1 MLVVTVAAVLVYFS
15 VQKDGAS
22 AAPGKACWLGNPS
35 GVGNGSCVAPEPYLI
50 FGHGKAIYRMDLDGG
65 NQKRVV
71 TGVGNSI
78 LLDFHY
84 TEGRVYWA
92 DKKTGVIYKAAM
104 DGTQRQKLHSS
115 QKGISGLAVD
125 WVHNFVIWTSGE
137 VGSIKRVDTD
147 GKNERTLLRHLSQ
160 PISIA
165 VAPNDRFIFWLS
177 DGITPSIQRSD
188 VAGEMITTVLK
199 IPERLGGL
207 SVDRTDKRLFWVQ
220 FSLEGESAIGSC
232 DYNGNVVNV
241 IDQPLLSQSLGMSVF
256 LEQVFYTDMSSRTIR
271 QVNKYSGVEAE
282 NINLKRMTHPPTAV
296 KVVHPLNQP
305 IEDSM
310 PVLPVCDGRTGVCVN
325 VCSNP
330 AEQGICQCT
339 KGFALSK
346 HGNYCEDVNECG
358 LWDHGCSLG
367 CENIPGSYF
376 CTCPKGYALLPDRK
390 TCHETSPCLANMTQ
404 CDNGCLATGEGTICV
419 CPEGSL
425 LQPDGQTCRGCTS
438 SDRGGCSQ
446 QCSPIT
452 PGRWECDC
460 LPGYKLHQDG
470 KRCTATGPPPYLLFA
485 NIVNIRRVN
494 LDGTG
499 DQSLV
504 EEPSGTV
511 IALDYDP
518 VQNKVYFASTVLKQI
533 ERADLDG
540 GSREVL
546 LTEELDSP
554 EGLAVDWVNRK
565 LYWTDRGLST
575 IDRSTLDGFDRETI
589 ISKGIQKPRGIAVH
603 PLAKKLFWTDMGTR
617 PVLESAS
624 LEGSDRAVIASADL
638 VSPSGLT
645 IDFTEDRLYWCDS
658 KRGVLETASL
668 DGSNRQVLTENEVG
682 QPFDLAVFEDRLW
695 ITDREQQL
703 LLSIDKWTG
712 MDPERL
718 HGNMV
723 QPASIVVVH
732 PLAKPGANVCLYR
745 NGGCAQVC
753 ESRLGFAH
761 CSCHSHIAQSADGKA
776 CLPSYRS
783 TDSGDGESADPFS
796 LKNKTLNDESMPLP
810 VPGLPTDGEEAEDN
824 MDEGSEPTLFIEK
837 MVSDQDDCFSL
848 RCDVNAQCLLDGGNP
863 TCHCL
868 EGFTGDGELCVDLD
882 ECTLGMALCSIQS
895 SVCVNTAGGYYC
907 QCRPGFS
914 GEEHHCTDFDE
925 CKMGTHKCDERAEC
939 INTIGKYRC
948 KCQAGYSGNGHTCQE
963 LSTTSSWVT
972 TSRPMDV
979 TSQWLNTN
987 TVESCPSSHD
997 TYCLYEGV
1005 CFYFPEM
1012 ESYACNCISGYM
1024 GERCQFSDLE
1034 WWELQQ
1040 AEQEKRRNVAIAL
1053 GMVVLITLLSIA
1065 ACVTYCYG
1073 SRRFVRKHPSVD
1085 DMSDTST
1092 SDDTMSETTVPK
1104 TPRFYVVLEHGG
1116 DGKVIHV
1123 MGCPRRAVCPS
1134 CSSETGESFVSEE
1147 AVAIPKLNKGYECS
1161 FGLATMETNKTGANH
1176 LKSIDN
1182 LIFLDDPQPASAIPQ
1197 LT

>member
-1 MLVVTVAAVLVYFS
+1 
-15 VQKDGAS
+15 
-22 AAPGKACWLGNPS
+22 
-35 GVGNGSCVAPEPYLI
+35 
-50 FGHGKAIYRMDLDGG
+50 GKAIYRMDLDGG

-115 QKGISGLAVD
+115 EKGISGLAVD

-207 SVDRTDKRLFWVQ
+207 SVDRMDKRLFWVQ

-232 DYNGNVVNV
+232 DYNGNVVN
-241 IDQPLLSQSLGMSVF
+241 SLGMSVF

-310 PVLPVCDGRTGVCVN
+310 PVFPGQSSVHFSCFFNKFGPTLFQN
-325 VCSNP
+325 L
-330 AEQGICQCT
+330 E
-339 KGFALSK
+339 L
-346 HGNYCEDVNECG
+346 YVNECG

-404 CDNGCLATGEGTICV
+404 CDNGCIATGEGTICV
-419 CPEGSL
+419 CLEGSL

-703 LLSIDKWTG
+703 LLSVDKWTG

-761 CSCHSHIAQSADGKA
+761 CSCHSHIAQSADGKG

-783 TDSGDGESADPFS
+783 TGDMNS
-796 LKNKTLNDESMPLP
+796 K
-810 VPGLPTDGEEAEDN
+810 DN
-824 MDEGSEPTLFIEK
+824 MDEGSEPTLFIET

-868 EGFTGDGELCVDLD
+868 EGFTGDGELCLDLD
-882 ECTLGMALCSIQS
+882 ECMLGMALCSIQS

-948 KCQAGYSGNGHTCQE
+948 KCQAGYK

-1005 CFYFPEM
+1005 CLYFPEM

-1065 ACVTYCYG
+1065 ACVTYCCCSPYHVWSKTDVAVVRSTHSVTACTYILS
-1073 SRRFVRKHPSVD
+1073 SR
-1085 DMSDTST
+1085 
-1092 SDDTMSETTVPK
+1092 
-1104 TPRFYVVLEHGG
+1104 
-1116 DGKVIHV
+1116 
-1123 MGCPRRAVCPS
+1123 
-1134 CSSETGESFVSEE
+1134 
-1147 AVAIPKLNKGYECS
+1147 
-1161 FGLATMETNKTGANH
+1161 
-1176 LKSIDN
+1176 
-1182 LIFLDDPQPASAIPQ
+1182 
-1197 LT
+1197 

>member
-1 MLVVTVAAVLVYFS
+1 TVHCLLTL
-15 VQKDGAS
+15 KC
-22 AAPGKACWLGNPS
+22 PN
-35 GVGNGSCVAPEPYLI
+35 CVSPEPYLI

-92 DKKTGVIYKAAM
+92 DKKTGVIYK
-104 DGTQRQKLHSS
+104 KLHSS
-115 QKGISGLAVD
+115 EKGISGLAVD

-207 SVDRTDKRLFWVQ
+207 SVDRMDKRLFWVQ

-310 PVLPVCDGRTGVCVN
+310 PVFPGQSSVHFSCFFNKFGPTLFQN
-325 VCSNP
+325 L
-330 AEQGICQCT
+330 E
-339 KGFALSK
+339 L
-346 HGNYCEDVNECG
+346 YVNECG

-404 CDNGCLATGEGTICV
+404 CDNGCIATGEGTICV
-419 CPEGSL
+419 CLEGSL

-703 LLSIDKWTG
+703 LLSVDKWTG

-732 PLAKPGANVCLYR
+732 PLAKP
-745 NGGCAQVC
+745 
-753 ESRLGFAH
+753 
-761 CSCHSHIAQSADGKA
+761 
-776 CLPSYRS
+776 
-783 TDSGDGESADPFS
+783 DGESADPFS

-810 VPGLPTDGEEAEDN
+810 VPDLSIDGEEAEDN
-824 MDEGSEPTLFIEK
+824 MDEGSEPTLFIET

-868 EGFTGDGELCVDLD
+868 EGFTGDGELCLDLD
-882 ECTLGMALCSIQS
+882 ECMLGMALCSIQS

-948 KCQAGYSGNGHTCQE
+948 KCQAGYSGNGHT
-963 LSTTSSWVT
+963 L
-972 TSRPMDV
+972 
-979 TSQWLNTN
+979 
-987 TVESCPSSHD
+987 ESCPSSHD

-1005 CFYFPEM
+1005 CLYFPEM

-1073 SRRFVRKHPSVD
+1073 
-1085 DMSDTST
+1085 
-1092 SDDTMSETTVPK
+1092 
-1104 TPRFYVVLEHGG
+1104 
-1116 DGKVIHV
+1116 
-1123 MGCPRRAVCPS
+1123 
-1134 CSSETGESFVSEE
+1134 
-1147 AVAIPKLNKGYECS
+1147 
-1161 FGLATMETNKTGANH
+1161 
-1176 LKSIDN
+1176 
-1182 LIFLDDPQPASAIPQ
+1182 
-1197 LT
+1197 

>member
-1 MLVVTVAAVLVYFS
+1 MSELRLHATHLISSGLMECAFRFSSVTNLCSFW
-15 VQKDGAS
+15 K
-22 AAPGKACWLGNPS
+22 
-35 GVGNGSCVAPEPYLI
+35 APEPYLI

-115 QKGISGLAVD
+115 EKGISGLAVD

-137 VGSIKRVDTD
+137 VGSIKRVNTD
-147 GKNERTLLRHLSQ
+147 GKNEKTLLRHLSQ

-199 IPERLGGL
+199 IQERLGGL
-207 SVDRTDKRLFWVQ
+207 SIDRTDKRLFWVQ
-220 FSLEGESAIGSC
+220 FSLEGESAIGS
-232 DYNGNVVNV
+232 YV
-241 IDQPLLSQSLGMSVF
+241 IIAMSLIF
-256 LEQVFYTDMSSRTIR
+256 HSRTIR
-271 QVNKYSGVEAE
+271 QVNKYAGGEAE

-310 PVLPVCDGRTGVCVN
+310 PVFPGQMCDGRTGVCVN

-404 CDNGCLATGEGTICV
+404 CHNGCLATGEGTICV

-470 KRCTATGPPPYLLFA
+470 KRCTATGPPPYLLLA

-624 LEGSDRAVIASADL
+624 LEGSDRVVIASADL

-761 CSCHSHIAQSADGKA
+761 CSCHSHIAQSADGKG

-783 TDSGDGESADPFS
+783 TGDMNPNPIS

-810 VPGLPTDGEEAEDN
+810 VPGLSTDGEEAEDN

-882 ECTLGMALCSIQS
+882 ECMLGMALCSIQS

-914 GEEHHCTDFDE
+914 GEEHHCTDVDE
-925 CKMGTHKCDERAEC
+925 CKMGTHKCDEQAEC

-948 KCQAGYSGNGHTCQE
+948 KCQAGYNPFVSPTFFFVSPPS
-963 LSTTSSWVT
+963 LSLSLSL
-972 TSRPMDV
+972 SLFL
-979 TSQWLNTN
+979 SL
-987 TVESCPSSHD
+987 ESCPSSHD

-1065 ACVTYCYG
+1065 ACVTYCCCSPYHVW
-1073 SRRFVRKHPSVD
+1073 S
-1085 DMSDTST
+1085 
-1092 SDDTMSETTVPK
+1092 K
-1104 TPRFYVVLEHGG
+1104 TDVVLQP
-1116 DGKVIHV
+1116 V
-1123 MGCPRRAVCPS
+1123 
-1134 CSSETGESFVSEE
+1134 
-1147 AVAIPKLNKGYECS
+1147 
-1161 FGLATMETNKTGANH
+1161 
-1176 LKSIDN
+1176 
-1182 LIFLDDPQPASAIPQ
+1182 LIY
-1197 LT
+1197 

>member
-1 MLVVTVAAVLVYFS
+1 
-15 VQKDGAS
+15 
-22 AAPGKACWLGNPS
+22 
-35 GVGNGSCVAPEPYLI
+35 
-50 FGHGKAIYRMDLDGG
+50 MDLDGG

-115 QKGISGLAVD
+115 EKGISGLAVD

-137 VGSIKRVDTD
+137 MGTIKRVDTN
-147 GKNERTLLRHLSQ
+147 GKNERTLLSHLSQ

-177 DGITPSIQRSD
+177 DGITPSIQRSE
-188 VAGEMITTVLK
+188 VEGEMITTVLK

-207 SVDRTDKRLFWVQ
+207 SVDRMDKRLFWVQ

-232 DYNGNVVNV
+232 DYNGNVINV
-241 IDQPLLSQSLGMSVF
+241 IDQSQSLGMSVF
-256 LEQVFYTDMSSRTIR
+256 LEQVYYTDMRSRTIR
-271 QVNKYSGVEAE
+271 QVNKYSGGEAE
-282 NINLKRMTHPPTAV
+282 NISLKRMTHPPTAV
-296 KVVHPLNQP
+296 KVVHPLSQP
-305 IEDSM
+305 VEDPM
-310 PVLPVCDGRTGVCVN
+310 PVFPACDGRTGVCVN

-390 TCHETSPCLANMTQ
+390 TCQETSPCLANMTQ
-404 CDNGCLATGEGTICV
+404 CNNGCLATDEGTICV
-419 CPEGSL
+419 CPEGSI
-425 LQPDGQTCRGCTS
+425 LQPDGQTCRGCSS

-504 EEPSGTV
+504 EEPRGTV

-546 LTEELDSP
+546 LTEGLDSP
-554 EGLAVDWVNRK
+554 EGMAVDWVNRK
-565 LYWTDRGLST
+565 LYWTDRGWVVYP
-575 IDRSTLDGFDRETI
+575 
-589 ISKGIQKPRGIAVH
+589 KPILTKYDTYSYCNSIV
-603 PLAKKLFWTDMGTR
+603 
-617 PVLESAS
+617 S
-624 LEGSDRAVIASADL
+624 SDW
-638 VSPSGLT
+638 SG
-645 IDFTEDRLYWCDS
+645 R
-658 KRGVLETASL
+658 
-668 DGSNRQVLTENEVG
+668 
-682 QPFDLAVFEDRLW
+682 PFDLVVFEDRLW

-703 LLSIDKWTG
+703 LLSVDKQTG
-712 MDPERL
+712 MNLKRL

-761 CSCHSHIAQSADGKA
+761 CSCHSHIAQSGDGKG
-776 CLPSYRS
+776 CFPSYGL
-783 TDSGDGESADPFS
+783 TGDMSPNPFS
-796 LKNKTLNDESMPLP
+796 RKNKTLNDESMPIP
-810 VPGLPTDGEEAEDN
+810 
-824 MDEGSEPTLFIEK
+824 PTLFIEK

-848 RCDVNAQCLLDGGNP
+848 RCDVNSQCLLDGGNP

-882 ECTLGMALCSIQS
+882 ECMLGMALCSSQS

-914 GEEHHCTDFDE
+914 GEEHHCTDIDE

-948 KCQAGYSGNGHTCQE
+948 KCQTGYSENGHTCQE
-963 LSTTSSWVT
+963 LSTTSSWLT

-1065 ACVTYCYG
+1065 RELGWWGDRDCWLGGSYIPVTLGYKSNNKSQTQRCLCG
-1073 SRRFVRKHPSVD
+1073 SFDSQ
-1085 DMSDTST
+1085 S
-1092 SDDTMSETTVPK
+1092 
-1104 TPRFYVVLEHGG
+1104 
-1116 DGKVIHV
+1116 
-1123 MGCPRRAVCPS
+1123 RAFF
-1134 CSSETGESFVSEE
+1134 SSRVSSFGFLLEE
-1147 AVAIPKLNKGYECS
+1147 AC
-1161 FGLATMETNKTGANH
+1161 F
-1176 LKSIDN
+1176 
-1182 LIFLDDPQPASAIPQ
+1182 Q
-1197 LT
+1197 LHAWFSLFYSNCTSK

>member
-1 MLVVTVAAVLVYFS
+1 IPNITVLQIYTNLCSFW
-15 VQKDGAS
+15 K
-22 AAPGKACWLGNPS
+22 
-35 GVGNGSCVAPEPYLI
+35 APEPYLI

-115 QKGISGLAVD
+115 EKGISGLAVD

-137 VGSIKRVDTD
+137 VGSIKRVNTD
-147 GKNERTLLRHLSQ
+147 GKNEKTLLRHLSQ

-199 IPERLGGL
+199 IQERLGGL
-207 SVDRTDKRLFWVQ
+207 SIDRTDKRLFWVQ

-232 DYNGNVVNV
+232 DYNGNVVN
-241 IDQPLLSQSLGMSVF
+241 SLGMSVF

-271 QVNKYSGVEAE
+271 QVNKYAGGEAE

-310 PVLPVCDGRTGVCVN
+310 PVFPGQSSVHFT
-325 VCSNP
+325 
-330 AEQGICQCT
+330 EQGICQCT

-404 CDNGCLATGEGTICV
+404 CHNGCLATGEGTICV

-470 KRCTATGPPPYLLFA
+470 KRCTATGPPPYLLLA

-624 LEGSDRAVIASADL
+624 LEGSDRVVIASADL

-761 CSCHSHIAQSADGKA
+761 CSCHSHIAQSADGKG

-783 TDSGDGESADPFS
+783 TGDMNP
-796 LKNKTLNDESMPLP
+796 N
-810 VPGLPTDGEEAEDN
+810 
-824 MDEGSEPTLFIEK
+824 
-837 MVSDQDDCFSL
+837 QDDCFSL

-882 ECTLGMALCSIQS
+882 ECMLGMALCSIQS

-914 GEEHHCTDFDE
+914 GEEHHCTDVDE
-925 CKMGTHKCDERAEC
+925 CKMGTHKCDEQAEC

-948 KCQAGYSGNGHTCQE
+948 N
-963 LSTTSSWVT
+963 
-972 TSRPMDV
+972 RPMDV

-1012 ESYACNCISGYM
+1012 ESYACKQVPLFPSLYIGQHRYLLTCRYLRTYFDLFADLLLLSNPFRYSG
-1024 GERCQFSDLE
+1024 
-1034 WWELQQ
+1034 WEF
-1040 AEQEKRRNVAIAL
+1040 RVNVFFNRDFHSSKS
-1053 GMVVLITLLSIA
+1053 VLITAVGGTVVSYIQLFF
-1065 ACVTYCYG
+1065 TFG
-1073 SRRFVRKHPSVD
+1073 NKVR
-1085 DMSDTST
+1085 
-1092 SDDTMSETTVPK
+1092 
-1104 TPRFYVVLEHGG
+1104 
-1116 DGKVIHV
+1116 
-1123 MGCPRRAVCPS
+1123 
-1134 CSSETGESFVSEE
+1134 
-1147 AVAIPKLNKGYECS
+1147 
-1161 FGLATMETNKTGANH
+1161 
-1176 LKSIDN
+1176 
-1182 LIFLDDPQPASAIPQ
+1182 
-1197 LT
+1197 

>member
-1 MLVVTVAAVLVYFS
+1 TLSTIYDLES
-15 VQKDGAS
+15 
-22 AAPGKACWLGNPS
+22 
-35 GVGNGSCVAPEPYLI
+35 
-50 FGHGKAIYRMDLDGG
+50 AIYRMDLDGG

-115 QKGISGLAVD
+115 EKGISGLAVD

-207 SVDRTDKRLFWVQ
+207 SVDRMDKRLFWVQ

-232 DYNGNVVNV
+232 DYNGNVVNLRHSFF
-241 IDQPLLSQSLGMSVF
+241 I
-256 LEQVFYTDMSSRTIR
+256 FYTDMSSRTIR

-310 PVLPVCDGRTGVCVN
+310 PVFPVCDGRTGVCVN

-330 AEQGICQCT
+330 ADQGICQCT

-404 CDNGCLATGEGTICV
+404 CDNGCIATGEGTICV
-419 CPEGSL
+419 CLEGSL

-703 LLSIDKWTG
+703 LLSVDKWTG

-761 CSCHSHIAQSADGKA
+761 CSCHSHIAQSADGKG

-783 TDSGDGESADPFS
+783 TGDMNS
-796 LKNKTLNDESMPLP
+796 K
-810 VPGLPTDGEEAEDN
+810 DN
-824 MDEGSEPTLFIEK
+824 MDEGSEPTLFIET

-868 EGFTGDGELCVDLD
+868 EGFTGDGELCLDLD
-882 ECTLGMALCSIQS
+882 ECMLGMALCSIQS

-948 KCQAGYSGNGHTCQE
+948 KCQAE

-1005 CFYFPEM
+1005 CLYFPEM
-1012 ESYACNCISGYM
+1012 ESYACKQVPLFPSLYM
-1024 GERCQFSDLE
+1024 GQHRYFGGSYSRPN
-1034 WWELQQ
+1034 
-1040 AEQEKRRNVAIAL
+1040 KRREGTWPSPWAWWSSSPCSP
-1053 GMVVLITLLSIA
+1053 LLPASPTA
-1065 ACVTYCYG
+1065 
-1073 SRRFVRKHPSVD
+1073 
-1085 DMSDTST
+1085 
-1092 SDDTMSETTVPK
+1092 
-1104 TPRFYVVLEHGG
+1104 
-1116 DGKVIHV
+1116 
-1123 MGCPRRAVCPS
+1123 
-1134 CSSETGESFVSEE
+1134 TGERENWGGGGTGIVGW
-1147 AVAIPKLNKGYECS
+1147 V
-1161 FGLATMETNKTGANH
+1161 GL
-1176 LKSIDN
+1176 
-1182 LIFLDDPQPASAIPQ
+1182 IPQ
-1197 LT
+1197 

>member
-1 MLVVTVAAVLVYFS
+1 VCIFS
-15 VQKDGAS
+15 SNLCSFWK
-22 AAPGKACWLGNPS
+22 
-35 GVGNGSCVAPEPYLI
+35 APEPYLI

-115 QKGISGLAVD
+115 EKGISGLAVD

-188 VAGEMITTVLK
+188 VTGEMITTVLK

-232 DYNGNVVNV
+232 DYNGNVVN
-241 IDQPLLSQSLGMSVF
+241 SLGMSVF
-256 LEQVFYTDMSSRTIR
+256 LEQVYYTDMSSRTIR

-282 NINLKRMTHPPTAV
+282 NINLKRMTHPSTAV

-310 PVLPVCDGRTGVCVN
+310 PVFPGQSSVHFSCFFNKFGPTLFQN
-325 VCSNP
+325 L
-330 AEQGICQCT
+330 E
-339 KGFALSK
+339 L
-346 HGNYCEDVNECG
+346 YVNECG

-390 TCHETSPCLANMTQ
+390 TCQETSPCLANMTQ
-404 CDNGCLATGEGTICV
+404 CDNGCLATDEGTICV
-419 CPEGSL
+419 CPEGSI
-425 LQPDGQTCRGCTS
+425 LQPDGQTCRGCSS

-460 LPGYKLHQDG
+460 LPGYKIHQDG

-504 EEPSGTV
+504 EEPRGTV

-540 GSREVL
+540 RSREVL
-546 LTEELDSP
+546 LTEGLDSP

-624 LEGSDRAVIASADL
+624 LEGSDRAVIASTDL

-658 KRGVLETASL
+658 KRGVLEMASL

-682 QPFDLAVFEDRLW
+682 RPFDLVVFEDRLW

-703 LLSIDKWTG
+703 LLSVDKRTG
-712 MDPERL
+712 MNPERL

-732 PLAKPGANVCLYR
+732 PLAKPGANVCLYQ

-761 CSCHSHIAQSADGKA
+761 CSCHSHIAQSADGKD
-776 CLPSYRS
+776 C
-783 TDSGDGESADPFS
+783 F
-796 LKNKTLNDESMPLP
+796 MPLP
-810 VPGLPTDGEEAEDN
+810 VPGLSTDGEEAEDN

-882 ECTLGMALCSIQS
+882 ECMLGMTLCSIQS

-914 GEEHHCTDFDE
+914 GEEHHCTDIDE

-948 KCQAGYSGNGHTCQE
+948 KCQAGYSGNGHTCQGAV
-963 LSTTSSWVT
+963 LHTHSVDFSHKSANTSFEFCCFSEFV
-972 TSRPMDV
+972 
-979 TSQWLNTN
+979 LCH
-987 TVESCPSSHD
+987 TVCVCGVPS
-997 TYCLYEGV
+997 
-1005 CFYFPEM
+1005 
-1012 ESYACNCISGYM
+1012 CISGYM

-1073 SRRFVRKHPSVD
+1073 QRHREHRPNRL
-1085 DMSDTST
+1085 
-1092 SDDTMSETTVPK
+1092 K
-1104 TPRFYVVLEHGG
+1104 TWAFR
-1116 DGKVIHV
+1116 
-1123 MGCPRRAVCPS
+1123 
-1134 CSSETGESFVSEE
+1134 
-1147 AVAIPKLNKGYECS
+1147 
-1161 FGLATMETNKTGANH
+1161 GANTMTSMQSPLQKH
-1176 LKSIDN
+1176 KEVSIKCRV
-1182 LIFLDDPQPASAIPQ
+1182 AWSV
-1197 LT
+1197 